1 MATNTSHYNLVKPL
15 ASENYDINVQ
25 NGNMDTIDAQ
35 LFNVN
40 TLLTN
45 FKRTD
50 IANGTD
56 LNSLTAEGFYGCSSA
71 SVAASL
77 TNTPTTT
84 VNFVMI
90 VMGKSSTLKT
100 QFIVAGANLYF
111 RTQTSGGWG
120 SWYQLTGTVVA

>member
-25 NGNMDTIDAQ
+25 NGNMDTIDSQ

-50 IANGTD
+50 IVSGTD
-56 LNSLTAEGFYGCSSA
+56 LNSLTTEGFYGCSSA
-71 SVAASL
+71 SVATSL
-77 TNTPTTT
+77 SNCPTST
-84 VNFVMI
+84 NFVMI
-90 VMGKSSTLKT
+90 VMGKSSSLKT
-100 QFIVAGANLYF
+100 QLIIAGSNMYF